1 MEARPLGL
9 DDIAGPALGQLPIE
23 AVREILVGSGVLDTD
38 RDDEEVAV
46 QASPEYECIASD
58 S

>member
-1 MEARPLGL
+1 MGL
-9 DDIAGPALGQLPIE
+9 DDIAGPALDQLPIDD
-23 AVREILVGSGVLDTD
+23 VRGILVGSGALDTD
-38 RDDEEVAV
+38 RDEEKVAV

>member
-1 MEARPLGL
+1 MGL
-9 DDIAGPALGQLPIE
+9 DDTAGLEIDQLPIE
-23 AVREILVGSGVLDTD
+23 DVREILVGSGALDTD
-38 RDDEEVAV
+38 RDEEKVAV

>member
-1 MEARPLGL
+1 MGL
-9 DDIAGPALGQLPIE
+9 DDIAGPALDQRPIDD
-23 AVREILVGSGVLDTD
+23 VREILVGSGALDTD
-38 RDDEEVAV
+38 RDEEKMAV

>member
-9 DDIAGPALGQLPIE
+9 DDIAGPALDQLPIE
-23 AVREILVGSGVLDTD
+23 DVREILVGSGALDTD
-38 RDDEEVAV
+38 RDEEKVAV